1 MFKKPMLTLMS
12 LYLLGSAAHAQ
23 DVGQDKITNL
33 INSLKVIDNTLQL
46 SVNLGI
52 GAVGYAEVGGVIVDG
67 SLDEA
72 KVTEAMLLAYQNAR
86 DDVLAYN
93 YATATNAQ
101 ELFLEN
107 HIANMES
114 LSVAVDQLTA
124 STTELAMATS
134 LMEIAAMA
142 DTRPE
147 QVIVQSML
155 AQDQYTITSE
165 KVDTYNNA
173 VASVEQYAQAAGA
186 YLAASQDVQLTQS
199 VDSYVAANGIVI
211 GAYTATSYT
220 QATDEFLITW
230 AEQGYGSGWSGYM
243 NEAGNFKTA
252 QDVFGAA
259 QYILAQGAP
268 AAGM

>member
-1 MFKKPMLTLMS
+1 M
-12 LYLLGSAAHAQ
+12 
-23 DVGQDKITNL
+23 
-33 INSLKVIDNTLQL
+33 
-46 SVNLGI
+46 

-67 SLDEA
+67 SLDGA
-72 KVTEAMLLAYQNAR
+72 KITEAMLLAYQQAR
-86 DDVLAYN
+86 DEVLAYN

-114 LSVAVDQLTA
+114 LTVAVDQLAA
-124 STTELAMATS
+124 STTELMLATS
-134 LMEIAAMA
+134 LADVAITA

-147 QVIVQSML
+147 QVLLQSML
-155 AQDQYTITSE
+155 AQDQYTITAD
-165 KVDTYNNA
+165 KVNA
-173 VASVEQYAQAAGA
+173 FNTAVSHVEQYAQAAGA

-199 VDSYVAANGIVI
+199 VDAYVTANNIVI

-230 AEQGYGSGWSGYM
+230 ADQGYGSGWSGYM
-243 NEAGNFKTA
+243 TEAGNFKTA

-259 QYILAQGAP
+259 QYIMTQGGP

>member
-1 MFKKPMLTLMS
+1 M
-12 LYLLGSAAHAQ
+12 
-23 DVGQDKITNL
+23 GQDKITNL
-33 INSLKVIDNTLQL
+33 INSLTVIDNTLQL

-67 SLDEA
+67 SLDGA
-72 KVTEAMLLAYQNAR
+72 KVTEAMLLAYQQAR
-86 DDVLAYN
+86 DEVLAYN
-93 YATATNAQ
+93 YATATSAQ

-114 LSVAVDQLTA
+114 LTLAVDQLSS
-124 STTELAMATS
+124 STTELMLATS
-134 LMEIAAMA
+134 LMEVAAVA

-155 AQDQYTITSE
+155 TQDRYTITE
-165 KVDTYNNA
+165 AKVNTFNTA
-173 VASVEQYAQAAGA
+173 VADVEKYAQAAGA

-199 VDSYVAANGIVI
+199 VDSYAAANGIVI

-220 QATDEFLITW
+220 QATDEFIITW

-243 NEAGNFKTA
+243 TEANNFKTA
-252 QDVFGAA
+252 DDVFGAS
-259 QYILAQGAP
+259 QYILSQGGP
-268 AAGM
+268 AEGM